1 MSELQN
7 LMVTQVWILEI
18 EAKFIN
24 VGTAIRREN
33 IMKQLAMVLSMMVI
47 LTACTKLEFD
57 GFDPTTATVRWFIK
71 QNFSIEKD
79 QLQVTKNAT
88 R

>member
-1 MSELQN
+1 
-7 LMVTQVWILEI
+7 
-18 EAKFIN
+18 
-24 VGTAIRREN
+24 
-33 IMKQLAMVLSMMVI
+33 MKQSVIILLMMVF

-57 GFDPTTATVRWFIK
+57 GFDPTTATMRWFIK